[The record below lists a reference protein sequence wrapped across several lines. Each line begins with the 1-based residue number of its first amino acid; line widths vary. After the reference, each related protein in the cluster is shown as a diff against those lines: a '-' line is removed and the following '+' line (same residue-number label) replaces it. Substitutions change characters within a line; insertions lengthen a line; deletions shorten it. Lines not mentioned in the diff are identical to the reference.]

1 MFVLLW
7 TLIFVYHV
15 AFGFYQFHGLETL
28 PELDFIYQVAFVCG
42 LVWLLRAEE
51 RRSAVTPVYCQGM
64 LFGIGWLISHPLSP
78 AQNSGCTRVD
88 SVAGVASE
96 SCCRS
101 DSFDVCLS
109 DASQL
114 SYASGDR

>member
-42 LVWLLRAEE
+42 LVWWLRAEE

-64 LFGIGWLISHPLSP
+64 LFGIGWLIIIPYHLLKTRGVRGLIPLLALLLSP
-78 AQNSGCTRVD
+78 
-88 SVAGVASE
+88 VAGRIVSML
-96 SCCRS
+96 
-101 DSFDVCLS
+101 VYLT
-109 DASQL
+109 L
-114 SYASGDR
+114 PN